1 MFFRKRL
8 HRCFSGTGRA
18 LIRQQKRPPTQHLFP
33 CTPGVTAVCI
43 DGLFYFIFLFLFI
56 VSVKEI
62 VSHAILLVSDDGIQV
77 DILHAS
83 ENIIFNDRILLGKFM
98 DQFLDLRTLGALLS
112 TAAGCTVL
120 CKAACTLDEMK
131 VIVIRPVNDICLT
144 DQIQRADQ
152 LHSLKVRTVK
162 LRHHGLDLCAIEHS
176 HQDRLDDII
185 IVMSQRDLVA
195 AQFFGFAVEITSS
208 HSRAEIAW

>member
-83 ENIIFNDRILLGKFM
+83 SPSQYRRRM
-98 DQFLDLRTLGALLS
+98 HSAL
-112 TAAGCTVL
+112 
-120 CKAACTLDEMK
+120 
-131 VIVIRPVNDICLT
+131 
-144 DQIQRADQ
+144 
-152 LHSLKVRTVK
+152 
-162 LRHHGLDLCAIEHS
+162 
-176 HQDRLDDII
+176 
-185 IVMSQRDLVA
+185 
-195 AQFFGFAVEITSS
+195 
-208 HSRAEIAW
+208 

>member
-162 LRHHGLDLCAIEHS
+162 LRHHGRTEGSDCFYRWTNSE
-176 HQDRLDDII
+176 
-185 IVMSQRDLVA
+185 
-195 AQFFGFAVEITSS
+195 
-208 HSRAEIAW
+208 

>member
-152 LHSLKVRTVK
+152 LHSLKVGTVK
-162 LRHHGLDLCAIEHS
+162 LRHHGLDLRTVEHS

-185 IVMSQRDLVA
+185 IVVTKRDLVT
-195 AQFFGFAVEITSS
+195 AQFFGFAVEIASS

>member
-18 LIRQQKRPPTQHLFP
+18 LIKQQKRPPTQHLFP

-43 DGLFYFIFLFLFI
+43 DGLSYFIFLFLFI

-162 LRHHGLDLCAIEHS
+162 LRHHGVDLAAVQHAHQHGLYHIIEMMP
-176 HQDRLDDII
+176 QGNL
-185 IVMSQRDLVA
+185 
-195 AQFFGFAVEITSS
+195 IT
-208 HSRAEIAW
+208 A

>member
-1 MFFRKRL
+1 
-8 HRCFSGTGRA
+8 
-18 LIRQQKRPPTQHLFP
+18 
-33 CTPGVTAVCI
+33 
-43 DGLFYFIFLFLFI
+43 
-56 VSVKEI
+56 
-62 VSHAILLVSDDGIQV
+62 
-77 DILHAS
+77 
-83 ENIIFNDRILLGKFM
+83 M

-152 LHSLKVRTVK
+152 LHSLKVGTVK
-162 LRHHGLDLCAIEHS
+162 LRHHGLDLRTVEHS

-185 IVMSQRDLVA
+185 IVVTKRDLVT
-195 AQFFGFAVEITSS
+195 AQFFGFAVEIASS

>member
-144 DQIQRADQ
+144 V
-152 LHSLKVRTVK
+152 S
-162 LRHHGLDLCAIEHS
+162 
-176 HQDRLDDII
+176 
-185 IVMSQRDLVA
+185 
-195 AQFFGFAVEITSS
+195 
-208 HSRAEIAW
+208 

>member
-43 DGLFYFIFLFLFI
+43 EVFLFYIFI
-56 VSVKEI
+56 SVHRKCQGI

-98 DQFLDLRTLGALLS
+98 DQFLDLRTLGAFS
-112 TAAGCTVL
+112 VPPQDAQCSVKRHAHW
-120 CKAACTLDEMK
+120 MK
-131 VIVIRPVNDICLT
+131 
-144 DQIQRADQ
+144 
-152 LHSLKVRTVK
+152 
-162 LRHHGLDLCAIEHS
+162 
-176 HQDRLDDII
+176 
-185 IVMSQRDLVA
+185 
-195 AQFFGFAVEITSS
+195 
-208 HSRAEIAW
+208 

>member
-152 LHSLKVRTVK
+152 LHSLKVGTVK
-162 LRHHGLDLCAIEHS
+162 LRHHGLDLRTVEHS

-185 IVMSQRDLVA
+185 IVVTKRDLVT
-195 AQFFGFAVEITSS
+195 AQFFGFAVEIASS
-208 HSRAEIAW
+208 HSRAEIAR

>member
-120 CKAACTLDEMK
+120 CKAACTLVEMK

-152 LHSLKVRTVK
+152 LHSLKVGTVK
-162 LRHHGLDLCAIEHS
+162 LRHHGLDLRTVEHS

-185 IVMSQRDLVA
+185 IVVTKRDLVT
-195 AQFFGFAVEITSS
+195 AQFFGFAVENQPLLILAQ
-208 HSRAEIAW
+208 R